1 MRVVHVVTR
10 TNIGGVSNYL
20 DHLLCG
26 LDGRIESTVVRGP
39 ASSDEGDYFA
49 QRPIHATLIDVSVL
63 RRRSKPWHDV
73 LAFVHL
79 VRIFRRLRP
88 DVVHTHMAKAGALGR
103 VAALV
108 ARVPVRIHTFHG
120 HLLHGYFGGTK
131 TRIIVAVERLLRL
144 ITTHSVTN
152 GERVR
157 KDLIAIGVTR
167 QDTSTM
173 IPPAVEPMT
182 LPPRHEARN
191 ALGLPTDRV
200 IVGFIARLADIKRP
214 DRVLALAER
223 LPTVHFAI
231 FGEGPLL
238 SSVRA
243 AADGLANVS
252 MHGWFDDLAPVYAA
266 IDIALLTSDNEAISI
281 ALIEA
286 ASAGLPIVATN
297 VGSIPEIVR
306 HEINGYL
313 GSDVAEL
320 ARGIESL
327 AGDPRLRNDMGR
339 AGREL
344 ANTAFTVPNLAS
356 AHLELYRRLVA
367 ARDS

>member
-10 TNIGGVSNYL
+10 TNIGGVANYL
-20 DHLLCG
+20 DHLLRG
-26 LDGRIESTVVRGP
+26 LDGRVESSVVRGP

-49 QRPIHATLIDVSVL
+49 HRPICANVIDVDAL
-63 RRRSKPWHDV
+63 RRRSTPWHD
-73 LAFVHL
+73 LIAFVQL
-79 VRIFRRLRP
+79 MRIMRQLRP

-103 VAALV
+103 LAALF

-120 HLLHGYFGGTK
+120 HLLHGYFGGMK
-131 TRIIVAVERLLRL
+131 TRIIVAIERVLRL

-157 KDLIAIGVTR
+157 EDLIAIGVTR
-167 QDTSTM
+167 RDTSTM
-173 IPPAVEPMT
+173 IPPAVDPMN
-182 LPPRHEARN
+182 LPSRDEARG

-200 IVGFIARLADIKRP
+200 VVGFVARLADIKRP
-214 DRVLALAER
+214 DRVLALAAR
-223 LPTVHFAI
+223 VPTVHFAI

-243 AADGLANVS
+243 AADDLANVS

-306 HEINGYL
+306 HEVNGFL
-313 GSDVAEL
+313 GTDVADL

-327 AGDPRLRNDMGR
+327 AENPRLRNDMGQ
-339 AGREL
+339 AGRQL
-344 ANTAFTVPNLAS
+344 ANSTFTVANLAS

-367 ARDS
+367 PNVS